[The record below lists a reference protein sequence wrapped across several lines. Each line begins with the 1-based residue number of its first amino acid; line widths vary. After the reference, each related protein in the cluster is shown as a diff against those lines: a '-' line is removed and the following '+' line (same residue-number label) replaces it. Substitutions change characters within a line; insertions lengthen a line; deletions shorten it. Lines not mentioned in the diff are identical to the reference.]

1 MQSLK
6 CKTQSASSFLNHYPI
21 DEGLDNWYEITD
33 RLKNYNTWAVLCGH
47 GHANR
52 AMNFEDIPGVMGRS
66 NLRAKSLIGGY
77 NLVEVRKDSMIF
89 QKEDLLLK
97 H

>member
-1 MQSLK
+1 MRHVPR
-6 CKTQSASSFLNHYPI
+6 SAVNWLDAEIKKLRPGQPVIFLNHYPI

-47 GHANR
+47 GHANK

-66 NLRAKSLIGGY
+66 NLRAKSLVGGY
-77 NLVEVRKDSMIF
+77 IIS
-89 QKEDLLLK
+89 
-97 H
+97 